1 MANKGMPSMVAL
13 LGLLAVAGFQ
23 NRDKLGSLLGGLG
36 NGQTGDGDAQAG
48 GQTTPAAQGGG
59 LGGILGSLTGAL
71 GGAGSAGGA
80 GGLGGLGNVLG
91 GATAAGGLGSVLSGG
106 LGDLVDH
113 FNNNGQGAKAQSW
126 VQDGAN
132 EDIDA
137 ASLEKTLGTE
147 TVDALTQQ
155 TGLSREELLERLSKV
170 LPDAVN
176 QLTPNGRIP
185 TAQEANPLR

>member
-1 MANKGMPSMVAL
+1 MVAL

-48 GQTTPAAQGGG
+48 GQLGNGQTAPAAQGGG

-71 GGAGSAGGA
+71 GGAGGA
-80 GGLGGLGNVLG
+80 GGLGSVLG
-91 GATAAGGLGSVLSGG
+91 GATAAGGLGGVLSGG

-137 ASLEKTLGTE
+137 ASLEQTLGTE
-147 TVDALTQQ
+147 TVDALTKQ

>member
-48 GQTTPAAQGGG
+48 GQLGNGQTTPAAQGGG

-71 GGAGSAGGA
+71 GGAGGQ
-80 GGLGGLGNVLG
+80 GGLGSVLG
-91 GATAAGGLGSVLSGG
+91 GATAAGGLGGVLSGG

-137 ASLEKTLGTE
+137 ASLEQTLGTE
-147 TVDALTQQ
+147 TVDALTKQ